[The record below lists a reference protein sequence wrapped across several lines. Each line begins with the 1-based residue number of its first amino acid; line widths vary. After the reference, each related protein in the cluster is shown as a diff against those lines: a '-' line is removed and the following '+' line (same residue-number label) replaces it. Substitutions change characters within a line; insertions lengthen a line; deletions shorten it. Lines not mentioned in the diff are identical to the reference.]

1 MKVGRNDPC
10 PCGSGKKFKKCCDVP
25 KPLAASELLWRQMRI
40 ARDGLIPQI
49 LKFAN
54 RVYGEIA
61 IREAW
66 GEFNA
71 WEDIE
76 FDHHSPEMLVF
87 FPYFLYNWTP
97 DPEDT
102 GVLVTSPK
110 ELPPASAFLNE
121 NRARLDPMECRYI
134 EACLPEP
141 LTFFEVMENF
151 PGEGFV
157 LRDIL
162 TERELRVTEKSGSEK
177 ANRGDILF
185 GKSATID
192 DVTILES
199 CAPLLIPP
207 GWKEPIL
214 NLRKHIR
221 KLHDPITTKALQEYE
236 IEVFELYA
244 TFREWAANPQL
255 PKLYNTDGDPLELH
269 KLVFEVES
277 ADVAFESLKDLDV
290 IETETQQR
298 NTATFNKDG
307 TLRKIKITWNKTG
320 NKKMK
325 EWDNTILGSIKV
337 DGNKLVAEVNSA
349 KRAEKLRRLIEERL
363 KEKITYKNTL
373 IEPMDKKFEEMKMS
387 GKRSPRDEESD
398 RLNALPE
405 VREHIAKMM
414 EKHWDQWVQEK
425 IPALGGKTPLQAV
438 KNKEGREMVEAL
450 LTQFERS
457 SSDESSHMPPPP
469 VAKLRERLG
478 LQSE

>member
-25 KPLAASELLWRQMRI
+25 KPLTASELLWRQMRS

-71 WEDIE
+71 WEDTE

-87 FPYFLYNWTP
+87 LPYFLYNWTP

-151 PGEGFV
+151 PGEGFI

-192 DVTILES
+192 DVTIL
-199 CAPLLIPP
+199 
-207 GWKEPIL
+207 
-214 NLRKHIR
+214 
-221 KLHDPITTKALQEYE
+221 
-236 IEVFELYA
+236 
-244 TFREWAANPQL
+244 
-255 PKLYNTDGDPLELH
+255 
-269 KLVFEVES
+269 
-277 ADVAFESLKDLDV
+277 
-290 IETETQQR
+290 
-298 NTATFNKDG
+298 
-307 TLRKIKITWNKTG
+307 
-320 NKKMK
+320 
-325 EWDNTILGSIKV
+325 
-337 DGNKLVAEVNSA
+337 
-349 KRAEKLRRLIEERL
+349 
-363 KEKITYKNTL
+363 
-373 IEPMDKKFEEMKMS
+373 PM
-387 GKRSPRDEESD
+387 
-398 RLNALPE
+398 
-405 VREHIAKMM
+405 
-414 EKHWDQWVQEK
+414 
-425 IPALGGKTPLQAV
+425 
-438 KNKEGREMVEAL
+438 
-450 LTQFERS
+450 
-457 SSDESSHMPPPP
+457 
-469 VAKLRERLG
+469 
-478 LQSE
+478 